1 MNQELRLQMR
11 QFKKQQDD
19 LKRKEAD
26 LESKLRERERDKELE
41 QIVMKKITIE
51 KMKQQQALID
61 DMLRKKESEVLT
73 ISRLQDEQAHSN
85 AKLLRKALERA
96 EYLQK

>member
-1 MNQELRLQMR
+1 
-11 QFKKQQDD
+11 
-19 LKRKEAD
+19 
-26 LESKLRERERDKELE
+26 
-41 QIVMKKITIE
+41 
-51 KMKQQQALID
+51 
-61 DMLRKKESEVLT
+61 MLRKKESEVLA